1 MAISLLI
8 AARSAAQ
15 PAPAY
20 VATSG
25 GYRPGGRHKAV
36 SAALSLT
43 ALGLVGAGLVTALV
57 VPHILKPIIDETWV
71 HNVPV
76 ETDPLPPPPEPTNQA
91 QARNQSHIETA
102 PPLVN
107 TPPMGPTTD
116 YVPQPL
122 PPLTPSV
129 GEVETGP
136 LLVTPVPP
144 VIRAPSRN
152 PRFIADFQPPYP
164 AARERERVEG
174 NCRVSV
180 AISAQGR
187 VTNVTPV
194 ACPDDAFFRATERQA
209 LRSWRFNPGTRDGA
223 AVASQLEQNV
233 VFRIPE

>member
-8 AARSAAQ
+8 AARSAVEPQ
-15 PAPAY
+15 HAY
-20 VATSG
+20 VVSG
-25 GYRPGGRHKAV
+25 GYRPGGRHKVV

-57 VPHILKPIIDETWV
+57 VPDLVKPFVEGTWV

-76 ETDPLPPPPEPTNQA
+76 ETDPLPEPPDRTRERQA
-91 QARNQSHIETA
+91 QSQSRIETV

-129 GEVETGP
+129 GEIETGP

-152 PRFIADFQPPYP
+152 TRFIADFQPPYP
-164 AARERERVEG
+164 AARQREQVEG

-187 VTNVTPV
+187 VTAVSPI

-209 LRSWRFNPGTRDGA
+209 LRSWRFNPGTRDGTP
-223 AVASQLEQNV
+223 VASQLEQNV
-233 VFRIPE
+233 IFRMPE